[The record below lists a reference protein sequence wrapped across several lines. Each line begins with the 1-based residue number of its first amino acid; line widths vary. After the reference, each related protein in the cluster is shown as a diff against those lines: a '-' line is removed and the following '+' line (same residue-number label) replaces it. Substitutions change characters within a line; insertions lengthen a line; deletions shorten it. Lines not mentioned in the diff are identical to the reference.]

1 MTIEAD
7 LSGWVTVRSLT
18 TNAGSEATPTTGSA
32 FVEVAGQ
39 PMPRVEVRAVS
50 GSIAGSPT
58 SVTLAIWRKSG
69 GFVDKLGTWEIQAT
83 DIATPIP
90 QMFESYDQ
98 SIYVTVESFSG
109 GSAQTLTATIQARGV
124 FGG

>member
-18 TNAGSEATPTTGSA
+18 TNAGSEATPTTGNA

-39 PMPRVEVRAVS
+39 LMPRVEVRVVG
-50 GSIAGSPT
+50 GSLANTPT
-58 SVTLAIWRKSG
+58 SVTLGIWRKSG
-69 GFVDKLGTWEIQAT
+69 GYVDKLGTWTIALG
-83 DIATPIP
+83 DIANPVP

-98 SIYVTVESFSG
+98 SIYVTVDSFSG
-109 GSAQTLTATIQARGV
+109 GTVPTITATVQARGV
-124 FGG
+124 FGS